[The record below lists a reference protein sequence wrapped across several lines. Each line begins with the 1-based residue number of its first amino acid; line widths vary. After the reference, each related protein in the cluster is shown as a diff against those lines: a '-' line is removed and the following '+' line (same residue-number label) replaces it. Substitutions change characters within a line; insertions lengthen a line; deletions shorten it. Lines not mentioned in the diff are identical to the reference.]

1 MALSQR
7 ERYISFGLMAAGAL
21 FTLDRLMLEP
31 YLERR
36 AELVQQIQTRQRE
49 DHEAD
54 LLLRRAD
61 RFQLTMAGMRDSL
74 KQDSSDAEGTILHLM
89 RDWETQADLKNASFL
104 RLRSVTEHGFQRL
117 TFHIT
122 GTGTMRG
129 IATLLYRVETCGVPL
144 RVDEFHVTPK
154 NEAGAELQVQVN
166 ISTLCLAPEKQR
178 VKAVASIQP
187 AEGQQ

>member
-7 ERYISFGLMAAGAL
+7 ERYISFGLMAVGAL

-154 NEAGAELQVQVN
+154 NEGGAELMVQVN
-166 ISTLCLAPEKQR
+166 VSTLCLAPEKQR

-187 AEGQQ
+187 VEGQQ

>member
-7 ERYISFGLMAAGAL
+7 ERYISFVLMAAGAL
-21 FTLDRLMLEP
+21 FTLDKLMLQP
-31 YLERR
+31 YLDRR
-36 AELVQQIQTRQRE
+36 GELVQQLQTKQRE
-49 DHEAD
+49 DNEAN
-54 LLLRRAD
+54 LLLKRAD
-61 RFQLTMAGMRDSL
+61 HFQVSMAGMRNAL
-74 KQDSSDAEGTILHLM
+74 NQDSSDAEGKILHLM
-89 RDWETQADLKNASFL
+89 REWETQADLKNASFL

-154 NEAGAELQVQVN
+154 NEGGAELLVQVN
-166 ISTLCLAPEKQR
+166 VSTLCLAPEKQR

-187 AEGQQ
+187 SEGRQ